1 MYWQL
6 LFYPELHVENMALGF
21 YSSYIVI
28 MRIVLGHNNLFKGL
42 GIGTALTMTLQETAA
57 AAEQG
62 EIRTSR

>member
-1 MYWQL
+1 
-6 LFYPELHVENMALGF
+6 
-21 YSSYIVI
+21 